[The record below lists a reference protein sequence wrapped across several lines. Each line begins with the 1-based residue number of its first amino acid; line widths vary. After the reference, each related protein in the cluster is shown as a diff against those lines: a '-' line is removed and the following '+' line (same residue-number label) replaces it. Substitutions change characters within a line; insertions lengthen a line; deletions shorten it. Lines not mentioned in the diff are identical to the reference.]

1 MDLQYLE
8 RFIVL
13 TQELNYTRAAEK
25 LNIPQSHLSVQIKNL
40 EQELGVKLFIRDR
53 PIKLTPAGTIFLQ
66 EVEIL
71 LAQVQRTKHLTQ
83 RANRG
88 EIGKLTIGINT
99 SISNSLLPDILYKF
113 RSDFPDVD
121 LVLQE
126 LLVKES
132 RARLINGSIDLNF
145 EDIQNLQ
152 NIDEQKFL
160 AYEVILQEPLVIV
173 IPANHPLAKKS
184 QIWLQDLNGKD
195 FIMPARDTVP
205 GLNVTIQELCRQA
218 EIQLQIIQEATWMTT
233 VLSLVAGGLGI
244 SLLPLNAVNLQRK
257 GIVYREIQDS
267 TALCELAVVWRC
279 NDSSTI
285 LANFLAVIREV
296 AAINDRNFPY
306 KLTHY

>member
-71 LAQVQRTKHLTQ
+71 LAQLQRTKHLTQ

-88 EIGKLTIGINT
+88 EIGRLTIGITT
-99 SISNSLLPDILYKF
+99 SISNSLLPNILYKF

-126 LLVKES
+126 LLGKES
-132 RARLINGSIDLNF
+132 RERLINGSIDLNF
-145 EDIQNLQ
+145 EDMQNLH
-152 NIDEQKFL
+152 NVDEQKFL
-160 AYEVILQEPLVIV
+160 AYEVILQEPLVMV
-173 IPANHPLAKKS
+173 IPANHPLAIKS
-184 QIWLQDLNGKD
+184 QIWLRDLNDKY

-205 GLNVTIQELCRQA
+205 GLNVTIQELCKQA
-218 EIQLQIIQEATWMTT
+218 KIQLQIIQEATWMTT

-244 SLLPLNAVNLQRK
+244 SLLPLNATNLQRK

-267 TALCELAVVWRC
+267 TALCELAIVWRC

-285 LANFLAVIREV
+285 LTNFLTVVRAV
-296 AAINDRNFPY
+296 AAANTSQQI
-306 KLTHY
+306 

>member
-71 LAQVQRTKHLTQ
+71 LAQLQRTKHLTQ

-88 EIGKLTIGINT
+88 EIGRLTIGINT
-99 SISNSLLPDILYKF
+99 SISNSLLPDVLYRF
-113 RSDFPDVD
+113 RSNFPDVD

-126 LLVKES
+126 LIVKES
-132 RARLINGSIDLNF
+132 RERLINGSIDLNF
-145 EDIQNLQ
+145 EDMQNLH
-152 NIDEQKFL
+152 NVDEQKFL
-160 AYEVILQEPLVIV
+160 AYEVILQEPLVMV
-173 IPANHPLAKKS
+173 IPANHPLAIKS
-184 QIWLQDLNGKD
+184 QIWLQDLNDKD

-205 GLNVTIQELCRQA
+205 GLNVTIQELCKQA
-218 EIQLQIIQEATWMTT
+218 KIQLQIIQEATWMTT

-244 SLLPLNAVNLQRK
+244 SLLPLNATNLQRK

-267 TALCELAVVWRC
+267 TALCELAIVWRC

-285 LANFLAVIREV
+285 LTNFLTVVRAV
-296 AAINDRNFPY
+296 AAANTSQQI
-306 KLTHY
+306 

>member
-71 LAQVQRTKHLTQ
+71 LAQLQRTKHLTQ

-88 EIGKLTIGINT
+88 EIGRLTIGITT
-99 SISNSLLPDILYKF
+99 SISNSLLPNILYKF

-126 LLVKES
+126 LLGKES
-132 RARLINGSIDLNF
+132 RERLINGSIDLNF
-145 EDIQNLQ
+145 EDMQNLH
-152 NIDEQKFL
+152 NVDEQKFL
-160 AYEVILQEPLVIV
+160 AYEVILQEPLVMV
-173 IPANHPLAKKS
+173 IPANHPLAIKS
-184 QIWLQDLNGKD
+184 QIWLRDLNDKD

-205 GLNVTIQELCRQA
+205 GLNVTIQELCKQA
-218 EIQLQIIQEATWMTT
+218 KIQLQIIQEATWMTT

-244 SLLPLNAVNLQRK
+244 SLLPLNATNLQRK

-267 TALCELAVVWRC
+267 TALCELAIVWRC

-285 LANFLAVIREV
+285 LTNFLTVVRAV
-296 AAINDRNFPY
+296 AAANTSQQI
-306 KLTHY
+306 